1 MKTTDFYDIEPK
13 HPIDEKIVER
23 LQNEYKS
30 VFKTRAK
37 ELDFKKTSCVNKH
50 MMLMHKALFG
60 ENIIN
65 SEETGKV
72 KLGNKWARVYR
83 YTINMDTAQYHENII
98 EFSRGGLFEKQ
109 DKDYREKYDELMR
122 EQREEIA
129 PLYGS
134 NIELYRT
141 RLNDWSQRLE
151 DLCKD

>member
-72 KLGNKWARVYR
+72 KVGNKWVRVYR
-83 YTINMDTAQYHENII
+83 YTINMDTAQYHEKII

-122 EQREEIA
+122 EQCEDIA
-129 PLYGS
+129 PLYGT

-141 RLNDWSQRLE
+141 RIDDWSQRLE
-151 DLCKD
+151 ELCKE